1 MAQKQVYLRAA
12 EEETIQL
19 LLGSLFVAPI
29 LAEIYAIK
37 IT

>member
-1 MAQKQVYLRAA
+1 MAPKQVYLQAD

-29 LAEIYAIK
+29 FAEI
-37 IT
+37 